1 MTTVATIIA
10 QLDLDAK
17 GFQSGMSGANKAV
30 DTLSSRMQSVG
41 KGMMKAGGLMTAGLT
56 LPIAAFGVSSV
67 SSFMEAESATAD
79 LEAVL
84 KSTGG
89 AAGTTL
95 EELQAHAGA
104 LQAVTKHSDEAI
116 NGAQGMLLTFTNI
129 GKEVFPEATE
139 MALNMADKFG
149 MDASQASITLGKALN
164 DPIAGVGALRRIGV
178 MLTDEQE
185 AQIKSFME
193 VGDIASA
200 QAIIMGELEKEI
212 GGVARAM
219 GDTTAGKVAQLKNKF
234 DDMKETVGA
243 ALLPILTRLMD
254 AVTPLIEKFTN
265 ASPQVQKFI
274 MIFLGIVAAIGPVI
288 SIVGGLISGI
298 GAIIPVV
305 TAIAA
310 VLSGPVLLVI
320 GLVIGAIAL
329 LYLAW
334 TNNFFGIR
342 ETATTVW
349 EAIKLVFAAF
359 QAALSGDWTKFGE
372 LLRQAWDLVW
382 ALIEKR
388 IAGAWTFIKQAAQN
402 IVNGVR
408 AAFTIDWSNLGRNI
422 IDGIINGLRNGISA
436 VIDMA
441 RSVAAA
447 AADAIQG
454 FLGIHSPSTLM
465 FGFGQMTAK
474 GFAQGMMANNGL
486 QIPKALMGAETRIS
500 APPQGVGTGGGQN
513 ITINVTNPKK
523 ETAEES
529 IRKNL
534 KALSF
539 TGVIANG

>member
-1 MTTVATIIA
+1 MTTAAHVVAL
-10 QLDLDAK
+10 LDLDAK
-17 GFQSGMSGANKAV
+17 GFSAGAATAGGKM
-30 DTLSSRMQSVG
+30 DMLSSKMKSVG
-41 KGMMKAGGLMTAGLT
+41 AGMTKFGGAMTLGLT
-56 LPIAAFGVSSV
+56 LPIVAFGASSV
-67 SSFMEAESATAD
+67 KSFMDAESAVAD

-84 KSTGG
+84 KSTGNV
-89 AAGTTL
+89 AGVTL
-95 EELQAHAGA
+95 EELTAHASA
-104 LQAVTKHSDEAI
+104 LQKITKFSDEAVMS
-116 NGAQGMLLTFTNI
+116 AQGMLLTFTNI
-129 GKEVFPEATE
+129 GKDIFPDATVA
-139 MALNMADKFG
+139 ALNMAEKFG

-178 MLTDEQE
+178 MLTDQQE
-185 AQIKSFME
+185 EAVKQFMA

-200 QAIIMGELEKEI
+200 QAIIMKELGVEI
-212 GGVARAM
+212 GGVAEAM
-219 GDTTAGKVAQLKNKF
+219 GDTTAGKMEQLKNQF

-243 ALLPILTRLMD
+243 ALLPVLIRLME
-254 AVTPLIEKFTN
+254 AITPLIERFTS
-265 ASPQVQKFI
+265 ASPQMQKTVL
-274 MIFLGIVAAIGPVI
+274 IFLAIAAAIGPVI
-288 SIVGGLISGI
+288 SVVGGLITGL

-359 QAALSGDWTKFGE
+359 KAAMSGDWTKFGE

-500 APPQGVGTGGGQN
+500 APPQSVGAGGGQ
-513 ITINVTNPKK
+513 TINIHVENPKR

-529 IRKNL
+529 IRKSL
-534 KALSF
+534 KSLSY
-539 TGVIANG
+539 TGVLAT